1 LSKLIVWR
9 TLFSDKVDRPI
20 RIIFTALLETIKT
33 VQSMYRNK
41 IDAER
46 NKVLSLLEITLLK
59 EFQIYKEL

>member
-1 LSKLIVWR
+1 MENSIFRQGRQTNK
-9 TLFSDKVDRPI
+9 DH
-20 RIIFTALLETIKT
+20 FTALLETIKT